1 VKILIFVTGVYF
13 SLLSTV
19 THSQSSVAKSDN
31 SVVRVITIQ
40 KEGYGLGS
48 GFVVAKDTVA
58 TNHHVIEGGGRIIIL
73 SKDANGK
80 IQRHK
85 ASIILDSPRYDLAL
99 LKVDGLNLKPISL
112 SEKLP
117 VKGSQ
122 AVTIGYPAI
131 ADNLDQSKDSIG
143 ESTITQG
150 IVGRVIVSSWDG
162 GSDTFNLIQHS
173 AAVNTGNSG
182 GPLLDA
188 CGRVVGVNTA
198 KLYGKLEKRG
208 ANTIAVVQ
216 TDGIF
221 FASEIRLLASMLR
234 QENIKFSEA
243 SVACDAGAVIG
254 GSSSFNFGYSA
265 IILVVVVTII
275 SLISLFFAIRKP
287 KFIAETYTQFLR
299 RSNKAE
305 GNVRNDDLM
314 IFKINDR
321 EVKKYS
327 KKSMLNREIYIGRD
341 SSVCELGIDSSSV
354 SRKHAKIIFLNK
366 SVCIVDL
373 SSTNGTFV
381 NGVKNNGEPQII
393 KNKDTVLVGDVVV
406 KVSEESR

>member
-1 VKILIFVTGVYF
+1 MKLLIYIASVYF

-19 THSQSSVAKSDN
+19 AHSQSSVAKSDN

-58 TNHHVIEGGGRIIIL
+58 TNHHVIEGGGKILIL
-73 SKDANGK
+73 SKDANGR

-85 ASIILDSPRYDLAL
+85 ASIILDSPKYDLAL

-112 SEKLP
+112 SDKLP
-117 VKGSQ
+117 IKGSQ

-234 QENIKFSEA
+234 QENIKFSEV
-243 SVACDAGAVIG
+243 SGSCDSGAVIS
-254 GSSSFNFGYSA
+254 GSSNFNYRYSA
-265 IILVVVVTII
+265 IILVVVAII

-299 RSNKAE
+299 RSNKVE
-305 GNVRNDDLM
+305 GNVRNDDLI
-314 IFKINDR
+314 IFKIN
-321 EVKKYS
+321 EQEIKKYS
-327 KKSMLNREIYIGRD
+327 KKSMLNKEIYIGRD
-341 SSVCELGIDSSSV
+341 SSVCELSIDSSSV

-381 NGVKNNGEPQII
+381 NGVKNSGEPQII
-393 KNKDTVLVGDVVV
+393 KNKDTVLVGDVKLKVV
-406 KVSEESR
+406 EVSI